1 MRRDPAMA
9 ERSEAREL
17 LAAIAEI
24 GPYFAVT
31 FESRDES
38 ADPSLAQLYAGHPAL
53 RAHLARVADRL
64 GTSEL
69 RVAGSIFFQG
79 MAARLWSPVLAVAL
93 LERRVL
99 VLDAGLTW
107 PDLAAPGVPL
117 RTAGASAAAVR
128 PPATERDRSPGIAA
142 LAPEIADATVTA
154 HLAPLLDAVRRE
166 VRLPD
171 ALLWGNAASA
181 LLGTL
186 GVLAQ
191 ARPALAESAAAA
203 ADALLGLPPLAGT
216 GTLDRSGQDAAR
228 FVRSTCCL
236 YYRVPGGGFCG
247 DCALLPR

>member
-1 MRRDPAMA
+1 MA
-9 ERSEAREL
+9 EPSEAREL
-17 LAAIAEI
+17 LSAIAGI
-24 GPYFAVT
+24 GPYFALTV
-31 FESRDES
+31 ESREES

-53 RAHLARVADRL
+53 RAHLARVAERL

-93 LERRVL
+93 LDRRVL
-99 VLDAGLTW
+99 VLDAALTW

-117 RTAGASAAAVR
+117 RTAGASAA
-128 PPATERDRSPGIAA
+128 DSGRSPDIAA
-142 LAPEIADATVTA
+142 LAPEVADATVTA
-154 HLAPLLDAVRRE
+154 HLTPLLDAVRRE

-186 GVLAQ
+186 GVLAR
-191 ARPALAESAAAA
+191 ARPALAEPAAALA
-203 ADALLGLPPLAGT
+203 VALLGLPPLDGT
-216 GTLDRSGQDAAR
+216 GTLDPAGEDAPGR

>member
-1 MRRDPAMA
+1 MA

-17 LAAIAEI
+17 LSAIAEI
-24 GPYFAVT
+24 GPYFALTV
-31 FESRDES
+31 ENRDES
-38 ADPSLAQLYAGHPAL
+38 EDPSLAQLYAGHPAL
-53 RAHLARVADRL
+53 RAHLARVAERL

-79 MAARLWSPVLAVAL
+79 MAARLWSPALAVAL
-93 LERRVL
+93 LDRRVL

-117 RTAGASAAAVR
+117 RTAGASAA
-128 PPATERDRSPGIAA
+128 ERGRSPDIAA
-142 LAPEIADATVTA
+142 LAHEVADATVTA

-186 GVLAQ
+186 GVLGQ
-191 ARPALAESAAAA
+191 ARPALAAPAAALA
-203 ADALLGLPPLAGT
+203 AALLGLPPLAGT
-216 GTLDRSGQDAAR
+216 GTLDPAGDDAPAR